1 MSLVDAPPRPRT
13 RPRSRVGWTWVAL
26 SSLAIAVYAV
36 TPYLTTPLHELA
48 GDAVGL
54 AGAYEDQPAWVHAAF
69 YVHIVGGG
77 VALLVGPLQFWR
89 WLRERARVVHRAV
102 GRVYLVAV
110 LVGGVASLALAP
122 VNSAGMVGFAGF
134 GTLAVLWIGT
144 AWRGYRAIRSGDVR
158 SHQAWMIRNFS
169 LTYAAVTLRLWTG
182 VLVAAQSP
190 WIVTGA
196 DADAAFTNA
205 YAVVPFLAWIPN
217 LVLAEVLVRRRGL
230 PALRIVDDR
239 PVGHGYA
246 RREVGEG

>member
-1 MSLVDAPPRPRT
+1 MSLAVAPPRPRT

-36 TPYLTTPLHELA
+36 TPYLTTPLHRLA
-48 GDAVGL
+48 GDGVGL
-54 AGAYEDQPAWVHAAF
+54 ASAYEGQPAWVRAAF
-69 YVHIVGGG
+69 FTHIVAGG

-89 WLRERARVVHRAV
+89 GLRDRARAVHRAI

-110 LVGGVASLALAP
+110 LVGGAAALALAP

-134 GTLAVLWIGT
+134 GTLAVLWVWT

-190 WIVTGA
+190 WVVTGA
-196 DADAAFTNA
+196 DADAAFANA

-217 LVLAEVLVRRRGL
+217 LVVAELLVRRRGL
-230 PALRIVDDR
+230 PALRIVDE
-239 PVGHGYA
+239 PAVGRGYA
-246 RREVGEG
+246 RTEVAER

>member
-1 MSLVDAPPRPRT
+1 M
-13 RPRSRVGWTWVAL
+13 AL

-36 TPYLTTPLHELA
+36 TPYVTTPLHELA
-48 GDAVGL
+48 GDGVGL
-54 AGAYEDQPAWVHAAF
+54 AGAYENQPAWVHAAF
-69 YVHIVGGG
+69 YAHIAAGG

-89 WLRERARVVHRAV
+89 ALRERARAVHRAV

-110 LVGGVASLALAP
+110 LIGGVAALALAP

-134 GTLAVLWIGT
+134 GTLAVLWVWT

-230 PALRIVDDR
+230 PALRIVD
-239 PVGHGYA
+239 PASGPAGYA
-246 RREVGEG
+246 RTEVGEG